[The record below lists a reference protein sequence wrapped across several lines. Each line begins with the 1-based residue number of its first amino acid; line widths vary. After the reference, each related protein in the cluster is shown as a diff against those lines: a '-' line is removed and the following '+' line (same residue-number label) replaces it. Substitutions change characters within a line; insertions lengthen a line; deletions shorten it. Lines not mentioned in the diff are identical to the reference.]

1 MCDGALRNVMCKEW
15 HDDDIILW
23 KPNRALCLNVELK
36 QDSNI
41 TQLPLLV
48 LALFLVD
55 VSWEA

>member
-1 MCDGALRNVMCKEW
+1 MCDRELRNVTWKEW

-23 KPNRALCLNVELK
+23 KPRRALCLNVELK

-48 LALFLVD
+48 LAVFLVD